1 MSIDALI
8 VVGVVVLAVILFI
21 WDKFSVDLVALTL
34 LAILTVTGVLTA
46 EEAIGGFSNSATL
59 TVAFMFVLSNALLKT
74 GSLQRIGPK
83 LGAVFAKNFH
93 LGMFFMIL
101 FVGVSSAFINNTPIV
116 AMFIP
121 VMQSVAQQTKISSSK
136 LLIPLS
142 YASIFGGTCTLI
154 GTSTNILVSGIAE
167 ENGIEGISIFTTT
180 PVGVILLIFGAL
192 YLFFFA
198 RKNLPDSVPM
208 DPSDFNYRDYL
219 TEIEILEGSQL
230 VGKKILDSAF
240 HKEVEVDI
248 IEIKRD
254 ETILTLPPGD
264 FIFQAGDIL
273 KIRSN
278 IDKLKSIKD
287 VLRVDFVNTRLKIGE
302 EPAPSG
308 STTILELVITSGSD
322 FEGKTLRDLDF
333 RRSYRAIPL
342 AILHK
347 EEAVK
352 EKLYDIELKAGDL
365 IVIEIKTHRVQN
377 LKRREMSTNSPFL
390 ILTEE
395 GIIDFD
401 RKKFL
406 AVISVI
412 GGVVLL
418 SAFKI
423 LPIVS
428 SVIAATIIL
437 VATRV
442 LSMKEVYKSI
452 DWRIVFLL
460 AGTLSLGA
468 AMGKTGLSDH
478 IAAGILSVTGD
489 YGPIAVLAALYIT
502 TSLLTE
508 LMSNNAT
515 AALFAPI
522 AIATAYQLEVSPLPF
537 LVAIMIAAS
546 ASFMTPI
553 GYQTN
558 AMVYSAGRYRFRDF
572 FKAGVWLNL
581 LFWIL
586 SVLLIPVFFPF

>member
-1 MSIDALI
+1 MSYEALI
-8 VVGVVVLAVILFI
+8 VVGVVALAVFLFI
-21 WDKFSVDLVALTL
+21 WDRFSVDLVALSL
-34 LAILTVTGVLTA
+34 LAILTVSGVLTA

-83 LGAVFAKNFH
+83 LGAIFSRNFH
-93 LGMFFMIL
+93 LGMFLMIL

-121 VMQSVAQQTKISSSK
+121 VMQSVANQTKISSSK

-154 GTSTNILVSGIAE
+154 GTSTNILVSGIAQ

-180 PVGVILLIFGAL
+180 PLGVILLIFGAV
-192 YLFFFA
+192 YLFFFG
-198 RKNLPDSVPM
+198 RRNLPDRGAE
-208 DPSDFNYRDYL
+208 DPEAFNIRDYI

-230 VGKKILDSAF
+230 VGKKILESAF
-240 HKEVEVDI
+240 HREVEVDI

-278 IDKLKSIKD
+278 IDKIKSIKD

-302 EPAPSG
+302 SPAPTG
-308 STTILELVITSGSD
+308 GTTILELVITSGSE
-322 FEGKTLRDLDF
+322 FEGKTLRSLDF

-342 AILHK
+342 AIIHK
-347 EEAVK
+347 EETVN

-377 LKRREMSTNSPFL
+377 LKRREMSPNSPFL

-406 AVISVI
+406 SVVSVI

-418 SAFKI
+418 SALNV

-428 SVIAATIIL
+428 GVIVGTIIL
-437 VATRV
+437 VGARV
-442 LSMKEVYKSI
+442 MSMKEVYQSI

-460 AGTLSLGA
+460 AGTLSLGV
-468 AMGKTGLSDH
+468 AMSKTGLSDE
-478 IAAGILSVTGD
+478 IAGSILAFTGD
-489 YGPIAVLAALYIT
+489 YGPIAVLAALYLV

-522 AIATAYQLEVSPLPF
+522 AIATATQLEVSPIPF
-537 LVAIMIAAS
+537 LVTIMIAAS

-581 LFWIL
+581 MFWIL
-586 SVLLIPVFFPF
+586 SVLLIPILFPF